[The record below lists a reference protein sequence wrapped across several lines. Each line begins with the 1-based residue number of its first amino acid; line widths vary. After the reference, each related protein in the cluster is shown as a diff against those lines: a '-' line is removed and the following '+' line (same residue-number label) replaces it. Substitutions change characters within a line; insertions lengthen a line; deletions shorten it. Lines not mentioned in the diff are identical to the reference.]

1 MWCGI
6 INVNKFEFDEVR
18 LVKKT
23 NKNTNMG
30 MALGM
35 CFGVAL
41 GSAFAGTLSHGNIA
55 MGTSIGLSL
64 GLLIGLV
71 IGSLKD
77 KVINEQIEEKG
88 YTIKAIDKN
97 ENGKE
102 YRITVVSK
110 SGEEVI
116 VNIPVGIMETETF
129 SVGNVVFLDDEGHI
143 EQAFDEE
150 EE

>member
-1 MWCGI
+1 M
-6 INVNKFEFDEVR
+6 
-18 LVKKT
+18 KKT
-23 NKNTNMG
+23 NKNANMG

-102 YRITVVSK
+102 YRIIIVSK

-129 SVGNVVFLDDEGHI
+129 SVGNVVFLDEEGHI

-150 EE
+150 KE

>member
-1 MWCGI
+1 
-6 INVNKFEFDEVR
+6 
-18 LVKKT
+18 
-23 NKNTNMG
+23 
-30 MALGM
+30 M

-41 GSAFAGTLSHGNIA
+41 GSAFAGTLYKGYIA

-102 YRITVVSK
+102 YRIIIVSK
-110 SGEEVI
+110 SDEEVF
-116 VNIPVGIMETETF
+116 VNIPLGIMETETV
-129 SVGNVVFLDDEGHI
+129 SVGNVGFLDEEGYI

>member
-1 MWCGI
+1 M
-6 INVNKFEFDEVR
+6 
-18 LVKKT
+18 KKT

-102 YRITVVSK
+102 YKIIIVSK
-110 SGEEVI
+110 SGEKVI
-116 VNIPVGIMETETF
+116 VNIPVGIMETEML
-129 SVGNVVFLDDEGHI
+129 SVGNVVFLDEEGHI

>member
-1 MWCGI
+1 M
-6 INVNKFEFDEVR
+6 
-18 LVKKT
+18 KKT

-41 GSAFAGTLSHGNIA
+41 GSAFGGTLFQGNIA

-88 YTIKAIDKN
+88 YTIKTIDKN
-97 ENGKE
+97 EDDKE
-102 YRITVVSK
+102 YRIIIVSN

-116 VNIPVGIMETETF
+116 VNIPEGIMETELF
-129 SVGNVVFLDDEGHI
+129 SVGDVVFLDEEGYI
-143 EQAFDEE
+143 EQVYEVGEE
-150 EE
+150 

>member
-1 MWCGI
+1 M
-6 INVNKFEFDEVR
+6 
-18 LVKKT
+18 KKT

-30 MALGM
+30 IALGM

-41 GSAFAGTLSHGNIA
+41 GSAFGGTVFHGNIA

-97 ENGKE
+97 ENDKE
-102 YRITVVSK
+102 YRITIVSE

-129 SVGNVVFLDDEGHI
+129 AVGDVVFLDNEGHI

>member
-1 MWCGI
+1 M
-6 INVNKFEFDEVR
+6 
-18 LVKKT
+18 KKT

-30 MALGM
+30 IALGM

-41 GSAFAGTLSHGNIA
+41 GSAFAGTLFHGNIA

-77 KVINEQIEEKG
+77 KVINEQIAEKG
-88 YTIKAIDKN
+88 YTIKAIYKN
-97 ENGKE
+97 ENDKE
-102 YRITVVSK
+102 YRITIVSK
-110 SGEEVI
+110 SDEEVI
-116 VNIPVGIMETETF
+116 VNIPAGIMETETF
-129 SVGNVVFLDDEGHI
+129 AVGDVVFLDEEGHI

-150 EE
+150 ED